1 MDLDDDTVADFVTRY
16 VAACAE
22 VGVDPLPIEDLTALA
37 EAMLTGNVSAS
48 QTLH

>member
-1 MDLDDDTVADFVTRY
+1 MTTRWPTSLS
-16 VAACAE
+16 ATPLPAPRS
-22 VGVDPLPIEDLTALA
+22 GVDPLPMEDLAALA

>member
-1 MDLDDDTVADFVTRY
+1 MDLDDDRVADFVIRY
-16 VAACAE
+16 AAACAE
-22 VGVDPLPIEDLTALA
+22 AGVDPLPMEDLAALA